1 MQNENPGS
9 HLLDDFGIAN
19 ATARLRAQH
28 YEETSLSQRAAD
40 RITSLVS
47 RPGFAALLTVAIL
60 LWTVGNVV
68 AAMAGATPVDPP
80 PFVGLQCGMSAA
92 ALYVAVLILTN
103 QRRQDQLAGH
113 REQLALELAILSEQK
128 VSKIIELLEE
138 LRRDSPTM
146 FDRTDHEAA
155 HMSTPSDP
163 HSVLAAI
170 KSSQR
175 KDR

>member
-1 MQNENPGS
+1 MEALHSQRSNDSAG
-9 HLLDDFGIAN
+9 AN

-28 YEETSLSQRAAD
+28 YEETSLWQRAAD
-40 RITSLVS
+40 RLTSLVS
-47 RPGFAALLTVAIL
+47 RPGFAALLTVALL
-60 LWTVGNVV
+60 LWTAGNIV
-68 AAMAGATPVDPP
+68 ATMAGAAPVDPP

-92 ALYVAVLILTN
+92 ALYVAVLILTT
-103 QRRQDQLAGH
+103 QRRQDQLASH

-128 VSKIIELLEE
+128 VSKIIELIEE

-155 HMSTPSDP
+155 NMSTPSDP

-175 KDR
+175 KDH

>member
-1 MQNENPGS
+1 METLNPQ
-9 HLLDDFGIAN
+9 LLNDSATAN

-47 RPGFAALLTVAIL
+47 RPGLAALLTVAIL
-60 LWTVGNVV
+60 LWTAGNVV
-68 AAMAGATPVDPP
+68 AGMAGTIAVDPP

-92 ALYVAVLILTN
+92 ALYVAVLILTT
-103 QRRQDQLAGH
+103 QRRQDQLASH
-113 REQLALELAILSEQK
+113 REQLALELAILNEQK
-128 VSKIIELLEE
+128 VSKVIELLEE

-155 HMSTPSDP
+155 NMSTPSDP

-175 KDR
+175 KEH